1 MPSTRKLSPNQ
12 PNRRKPEPSVKS
24 QIKTILESTRSKN
37 ATKNIRSPV
46 KSPPE
51 THVSNQQ
58 RPDTNQQRPDT
69 ELLSAR
75 QEYLNLEL
83 TSLKNM
89 LSKQQE
95 LYKEMLNDRAES
107 KNKDRDAD
115 NKDSTGQVLP
125 NGAEQLLVDEK
136 EGIIEETKNEILI
149 IQEPAPPE
157 KQQTTP
163 PKKVKFSTSTSP
175 QPLDTS
181 ILLYQNNKE
190 NANPINYDTMLQNLT
205 ELLMT
210 QITPFLAPASL
221 AASTKVNIQKIQHKK
236 EEFNDDQVLIIG
248 QESVTENIGTEIVV
262 GKDET
267 TYGAIVSPQSPI
279 VIHKPSVKP
288 RVISPKLVEE
298 KDEEYLGLWLPTSI
312 ISNIRSSRSAQ
323 LAFQRQVFN
332 VDDDDVIEMKAVDQ
346 LLEDGIW
353 DILDS

>member
-1 MPSTRKLSPNQ
+1 MASTRKPNQ
-12 PNRRKPEPSVKS
+12 PNTRKPEPSVKP
-24 QIKTILESTRSKN
+24 QIKTILESSRSKN

-46 KSPPE
+46 KSPPK
-51 THVSNQQ
+51 THVSK
-58 RPDTNQQRPDT
+58 PDT

-75 QEYLNLEL
+75 QEYMNLEL

-95 LYKEMLNDRAES
+95 LYKEMLNDHAES
-107 KNKDRDAD
+107 KNKDKDAE
-115 NKDSTGQVLP
+115 DSIGQALA
-125 NGAEQLLVDEK
+125 NDAEQLLVDEK
-136 EGIIEETKNEILI
+136 EGIIKETKNEILI

-175 QPLDTS
+175 QPLDDTS
-181 ILLYQNNKE
+181 ILVYQNNKE
-190 NANPINYDTMLQNLT
+190 NTNPINYDTMLQNLT

-221 AASTKVNIQKIQHKK
+221 AASTNVNIQKIQHKK
-236 EEFNDDQVLIIG
+236 EEFNDHQVLIIG

-279 VIHKPSVKP
+279 VIHKSSVKP
-288 RVISPKLVEE
+288 HVISPKPVEE
-298 KDEEYLGLWLPTSI
+298 KDEEYLDLWLPTSI